1 MLFRDEKATM
11 RDNKK
16 TKEEVVN
23 DLLFLGFDDE
33 DVYDIYKLFFMKY
46 KTSKVLEGTRTIR
59 KYERQ
64 KQGE

>member
-1 MLFRDEKATM
+1 MP
-11 RDNKK
+11 DNKK
-16 TKEEVVN
+16 AKEEVVN
-23 DLLFLGFDDE
+23 NLLFLGFDDE

-46 KTSKVLEGTRTIR
+46 KTTKALEGTRAIR

>member
-1 MLFRDEKATM
+1 MLFRSVKAIM
-11 RDNKK
+11 HDKK
-16 TKEEVVN
+16 TKEEVVDN
-23 DLLFLGFDDE
+23 LLFLGFDDE

-46 KTSKVLEGTRTIR
+46 KTSNVLEGTRTIR